1 MKIIENARM
10 ELKDLLQY
18 YTIDDIYNTDEL
30 GLYYCLGP
38 SKTLASKDDKAKGY
52 KKDKKR
58 ITVLL
63 TANASGSFKL
73 KPLVIN
79 DSKNPRALKNIH
91 SFAVNRESNKS
102 AWMNG
107 TIWLKWLKW
116 FDNQL
121 LTYSI
126 LLADS
131 LKKSIGLFNLITI
144 IFPHFLKL

>member
-52 KKDKKR
+52 KKNKKR

-79 DSKNPRALKNIH
+79 DSENPRALKNIH

-102 AWMNG
+102 SDIESSAPA
-107 TIWLKWLKW
+107 TR
-116 FDNQL
+116 L
-121 LTYSI
+121 LVFMTVLS
-126 LLADS
+126 AS
-131 LKKSIGLFNLITI
+131 L
-144 IFPHFLKL
+144 